1 MFLSVLSGTGFFLMA
16 MAAQDR
22 YTLKVPNGLAFSDF
36 RGYEDWQVVAPSQT
50 DAANVMRVILANP
63 VMMKAYRAGI
73 PANGKPFPDGS
84 KIAKIEW
91 QPKKL
96 TDAPFSAK
104 TPDTVPGPLTEVE
117 FIEKDAKRF
126 ADSNGWGYA
135 RSNMTLHPIRS
146 RPVTLA
152 DKPPQGNDAKCGAA
166 CHKLAAAKDYIFT
179 AYPKRLYTPTPN
191 RKMPWSLHHSK
202 PLVSRKSISNNPRS

>member
-1 MFLSVLSGTGFFLMA
+1 
-16 MAAQDR
+16 
-22 YTLKVPNGLAFSDF
+22 
-36 RGYEDWQVVAPSQT
+36 
-50 DAANVMRVILANP
+50 VMRVIVANP

-73 PANGKPFPDGS
+73 PGNGKPFPDGS

-91 QPKKL
+91 QPKKI

-104 TPDTVPGPLTEVE
+104 APDTVPGTLTAVE

-135 RSNMTLHPIRS
+135 DFKYDAASDTFSPT
-146 RPVTLA
+146 TLA
-152 DKPPQGNDAKCGAA
+152 DKPPQGNDAKCGAT

-179 AYPKRLYTPTPN
+179 AYPKR
-191 RKMPWSLHHSK
+191 
-202 PLVSRKSISNNPRS
+202 